1 MNSIRVL
8 IVDDSRY
15 MRKVVEL
22 CLRQTGVQFRQ
33 ILEAADGREALAI
46 LRDNVVDLILCDID
60 MPHMD
65 GLEFVQQLAEVPNA
79 TGVPVVMITSE
90 GGEHHVVQ
98 ALSCGAQGY
107 IRKPFSTEDIRRHV
121 IPLLSRG
128 PETDSASPRT
138 ISGKR

>member
-1 MNSIRVL
+1 MDSIRAL

-22 CLRQTGVQFRQ
+22 CLRQAGVQFTDV
-33 ILEAADGREALAI
+33 LEAADGGDALTI
-46 LRDNVVDLILCDID
+46 LRDTVVDLILCDID

-65 GLEFVQQLAEVPNA
+65 GLEFVQHLAEVPNA

-90 GGEHHVVQ
+90 GGENHVLQ

-107 IRKPFSTEDIRRHV
+107 IRKPFSVEDIRRHV

-128 PETDSASPRT
+128 RETGSTASPT
-138 ISGKR
+138 TSGK